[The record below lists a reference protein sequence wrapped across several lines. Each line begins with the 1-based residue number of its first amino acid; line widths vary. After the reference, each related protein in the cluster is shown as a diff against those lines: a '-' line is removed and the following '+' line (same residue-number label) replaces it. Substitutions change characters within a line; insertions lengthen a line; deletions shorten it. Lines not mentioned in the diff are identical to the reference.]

1 MACRNNSSTIRAA
14 LDSVLSEVEST
25 ALNAEILVID
35 KQSTDETSEILGSYH
50 NIKAFQQTGNGLA
63 NARNEAILNVTA
75 AVVGFCD
82 ADDTWAPGSLD
93 SRMQLLHSSPQ
104 AWGVTGRVRFIDR
117 TNSTSGLSPRRQA
130 EIEHPGLTP
139 GAILVRQNVFEV
151 AGYFDESL
159 HIGSDSDWIVRT
171 SQKLGPLIHVDSVV
185 LHKGIRFG
193 SLSTNTETYRQE
205 MQLIARRFISRVR
218 NKE

>member
-1 MACRNNSSTIRAA
+1 MACRNNSSTIRGA
-14 LDSVLSEVEST
+14 LDSVLNESEST
-25 ALNAEILVID
+25 ALNVEILVID
-35 KQSTDETSEILGSYH
+35 KQSTDETLEILGGYH
-50 NIKAFQQTGNGLA
+50 NIKVIQQTGNGLA
-63 NARNEAILNVTA
+63 NARNEAISHVTA

-82 ADDTWAPGSLD
+82 ADDTWASGSLE
-93 SRMQLLHSSPQ
+93 SRMQILRSSSL
-104 AWGVTGRVRFIDR
+104 AWGVTGKVRFVDR
-117 TNSTSGLSPRRQA
+117 TNSTSGLSPQRQA

-139 GAILVRQNVFEV
+139 GAILVRQNVFKL

-159 HIGSDSDWIVRT
+159 HIGSDSDWIVRA